1 MSTIDE
7 VKARLDIVE
16 TVAGYVPDLKK
27 VGRTFKALCPFHTE
41 RTPSFVVDP
50 GRNSW
55 HCFGSCSTGGDVI
68 EFVRRSEGLEFRDA
82 LALCAQRAGVELRA
96 PSRREREQREHHDRL
111 LRANEAAA
119 VYFEAA
125 LGGPDGAEALRYA
138 EGRGLDA
145 ETRKRWQL
153 GYAPEGWRGLLEHL
167 QARGFG
173 ERDLIDAGLAVE
185 GDKGAYDRFRDRLI
199 FPTRDA
205 GGRLVGFGAR
215 ALQPEEEP
223 KYLNTPQ
230 TPLFDKSATLYG
242 LDRAGDAAR
251 RADRLVVVEGYMD
264 VIAAHQFGM
273 ENVVASMGTSIT
285 DKQMNLV
292 KRFTPNVVLAMDAD
306 SAGSEA
312 TLRGIQVASS
322 AAERERVAT
331 VDWGGLVRY
340 QDVLKADIRVVSM
353 PPGQDPDGIVRADPD
368 QFRTLVEAAQPV
380 ADHLF
385 DALGKATN
393 AADPRSRSRALE
405 ALAPTVAAM
414 ADPVVRAHYVQRLA
428 RLAQVAE
435 RVVLARLRRRAQG
448 RGPAAVR
455 SAAEERREARQS
467 YRSGSIAD
475 GETQLLQLLLTRPE
489 CRAVRD
495 EIDVDTFEDTT
506 NRRLFGAWRELD
518 DLDEHV
524 EELDEDVRERYVA
537 ICAEVPEA
545 LNPELLEG
553 RYVEDKAREIAVEL
567 RGRRARER
575 FRPAAVDHAMLVQ
588 AARQG
593 GAAVLEDAVRAASEG
608 AVPDDAA
615 SETATLAGTFV
626 ELSERQRALT
636 REHQEQTSGTP
647 TSGGG
652 APQDDEREESGDDT
666 DL

>member
-27 VGRTFKALCPFHTE
+27 VGRTYKALCPFHTE

-55 HCFGSCSTGGDVI
+55 HCFGACSTGGDVI

-111 LRANEAAA
+111 LRANEGAA
-119 VYFEAA
+119 VFFQAA

-138 EGRGLDA
+138 EGRGLDG

-153 GYAPEGWRGLLEHL
+153 GYAPGGWHGLLEHL

-205 GGRLVGFGAR
+205 SGRLVGFGAR
-215 ALQPEEEP
+215 ALKPEDEP

-242 LDRAGDAAR
+242 LDRAGEAAR

-264 VIAAHQFGM
+264 VIAAHQFGI

-292 KRFTPNVVLAMDAD
+292 KRYTANVVLAMDAD

-322 AAERERVAT
+322 AAEHERVAT
-331 VDWGGLVRY
+331 VDWRGLVRY

-353 PPGQDPDGIVRADPD
+353 PPGQDPDGIVRADPE

-385 DALGKATN
+385 DALSKSTD

-405 ALAPTVAAM
+405 AFAPTVAAM

-428 RLAQVAE
+428 RLTQVDE
-435 RVVLARLRRRAQG
+435 RVVLARLGRRQQR
-448 RGPAAVR
+448 RGPAAVP
-455 SAAEERREARQS
+455 SPAEQRREARQ
-467 YRSGSIAD
+467 RPAVVAD
-475 GETQLLQLLLTRPE
+475 GETQLLQLLLTRVE
-489 CRAVRD
+489 CRGVRD
-495 EIDVDTFEDTT
+495 EIDVDTFEDST

-518 DLDEHV
+518 DLDERV
-524 EELDEDVRERYVA
+524 EELDEDVRERYEAVRGS
-537 ICAEVPEA
+537 VPEA
-545 LNPELLEG
+545 LNPDLLES
-553 RYVEDKAREIAVEL
+553 RYVEDRARDLAIEL

-575 FRPAAVDHAMLVQ
+575 FRPAAVEHAVLVQ
-588 AARQG
+588 AARQS
-593 GAAVLEDAVRAASEG
+593 GAAVLEQAARAINEG
-608 AVPDDAA
+608 AALDEAA
-615 SETATLAGTFV
+615 SETDALAGAFA
-626 ELSERQRALT
+626 ELSERQPALA
-636 REHQEQTSGTP
+636 REHQEQARRAP
-647 TSGGG
+647 TSGGD
-652 APQDDEREESGDDT
+652 APQHGDREESGDDA